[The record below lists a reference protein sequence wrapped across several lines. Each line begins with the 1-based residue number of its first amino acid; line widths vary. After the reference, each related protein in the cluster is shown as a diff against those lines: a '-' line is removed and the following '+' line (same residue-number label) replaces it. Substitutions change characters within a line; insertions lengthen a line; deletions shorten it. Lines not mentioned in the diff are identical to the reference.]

1 MYNKALEIIKEA
13 LHETIDFIMKE
24 KNSKVEETME
34 EDIST
39 YLKNYVTIIGIS
51 GQIKGEVIFSFSDGI
66 IKKVASKMTGMEI
79 TEVDKLSLSAIV
91 EFANMLSG
99 AATIKLVD
107 EYETEKLDMSP
118 PVIIKGKEFK
128 ISSQVGYLKNYRM
141 ILGKD
146 ETIFIRINLLEVP
159 EK

>member
-1 MYNKALEIIKEA
+1 
-13 LHETIDFIMKE
+13 
-24 KNSKVEETME
+24 
-34 EDIST
+34 
-39 YLKNYVTIIGIS
+39 
-51 GQIKGEVIFSFSDGI
+51 
-66 IKKVASKMTGMEI
+66 
-79 TEVDKLSLSAIV
+79 
-91 EFANMLSG
+91 
-99 AATIKLVD
+99 
-107 EYETEKLDMSP
+107 MSP

>member
-13 LHETIDFIMKE
+13 IHETIDFIMKE
-24 KNSKVEETME
+24 SNSEIEEKKE
-34 EDIST
+34 EDISVF
-39 YLKNYVTIIGIS
+39 LQNYVTIIGIS
-51 GQIKGEVIFSFSDGI
+51 GQIKGEVIFSFSDNI

-79 TEVDKLSLSAIV
+79 GEVDKLSLSAIV

-118 PVIIKGKEFK
+118 PVVIKGKEFR
-128 ISSQVGYLKNYRM
+128 ISSKVGTVKNYRM
-141 ILGKD
+141 KVGKD
-146 ETIFIRINLLEVP
+146 DVIFIRINLVEVP